1 MKLGV
6 RSVCV
11 SRDFQEA
18 LRICG
23 SVGLDGIQIAVPEGN
38 LLEAT
43 DEELLA
49 VKARVEAAG
58 LEIASSS
65 AGPKLVNPA
74 VSEISVASFARIIH
88 AAAVMGHRTVTGEV
102 KDLPDGM
109 SVDEGWKTCIAN
121 VRAVCDHAESE
132 GVDFCVEAGPFCL
145 VRVADDVE
153 RLLDEVD
160 SPRLH
165 VNYDGGNFQ
174 WGGQDALEAA
184 ERFASRTAHVHIK
197 DWSIAESR
205 EAALGDGDI
214 DYAAV
219 LQILRSAGYDG
230 WLVIE
235 RERTDDPE
243 ADLRKAVGRLREI
256 VSAL

>member
-11 SRDFQEA
+11 SRDFDEA
-18 LRICG
+18 LGICS

-38 LLEAT
+38 LLEAS

-74 VSEISVASFARIIH
+74 VSEDSVAKFGRIIH

-102 KDLPDGM
+102 KNLPDGL
-109 SVDEGWKTCIAN
+109 SVEDGWKTCIAN
-121 VRAVCDHAESE
+121 VRAVCAHGVHE

-145 VRVADDVE
+145 VRTIEDVE
-153 RLLDEVD
+153 RLLNEVD
-160 SPRLH
+160 SERLH

-174 WGGQDALEAA
+174 WGGADAIQAA

-197 DWSIAESR
+197 DWNIAEAR

-214 DYAAV
+214 DYTAALRI
-219 LQILRSAGYDG
+219 LQSAGYDG

-235 RERTDDPE
+235 RERTEDPE
-243 ADLRKAVGRLREI
+243 ADLQKAASRLREI
-256 VSAL
+256 VSVL